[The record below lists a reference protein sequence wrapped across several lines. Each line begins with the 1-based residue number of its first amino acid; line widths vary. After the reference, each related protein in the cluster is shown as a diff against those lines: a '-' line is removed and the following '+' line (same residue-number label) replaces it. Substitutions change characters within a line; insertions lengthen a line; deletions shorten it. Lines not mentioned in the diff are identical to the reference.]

1 MSLGAPGCVF
11 LRWRDARS
19 PLRRGPVRL
28 QQQVCGCYRDTQ
40 NGVRREQ
47 LNPIGA
53 GRLLVRV
60 RILLRMAWDQFEKE
74 GRPS

>member
-1 MSLGAPGCVF
+1 MALTCPQKLPRVGEYP
-11 LRWRDARS
+11 ARNAT
-19 PLRRGPVRL
+19 PLRE
-28 QQQVCGCYRDTQ
+28 CGAS
-40 NGVRREQ
+40 Q